1 MLPSWC
7 TMLVPSTRKHAITYA
22 NGLKGPVGACQ
33 DQPITISWRARSE
46 EHPHLTWFHWVWKS
60 NATVFRPVVVAALG
74 GHHHL
79 PIEAELDDDPEPGQL
94 VIA

>member
-1 MLPSWC
+1 MVHHAGAISRKACNYLSHWAQGTRRRLPRPAYYHVLENQVEGASPPN
-7 TMLVPSTRKHAITYA
+7 LVPL
-22 NGLKGPVGACQ
+22 GL
-33 DQPITISWRARSE
+33 E
-46 EHPHLTWFHWVWKS
+46 EQCHG
-60 NATVFRPVVVAALG
+60 FRPVVVAALG

>member
-1 MLPSWC
+1 
-7 TMLVPSTRKHAITYA
+7 MLVPSAGKPAITEST
-22 NGLKGPVGACQ
+22 GLRGPVGACQ
-33 DQPITISWRARSE
+33 DQPITISWKSQVGGASPPNLVPLGLE
-46 EHPHLTWFHWVWKS
+46 EQCHG
-60 NATVFRPVVVAALG
+60 FRPVVVAALG